1 MITPKKNKY
10 RIFIFLLLFSQ
21 FVTAQTAPTAEPDSY
36 STKTNT
42 TLRIDSL
49 GVLANDKDPDGDLL
63 KVTGFSANGNTY
75 SAGDTASLPEGTISI
90 KANGGFIF
98 NPTANDNNITLMVNY
113 IISDGTYTNAADLT
127 LSIINVY
134 PPDPK
139 NDNYT
144 TETNAALNIYAPGL
158 LNNDTDKDGNTLLIT
173 SFKIDTI
180 SYTVGEKAV
189 FYEGSISINA
199 DGSFYFTPASDYNN
213 GIPTINY
220 TVSDGTFTGSANL
233 DIKIINLYPP
243 EAKNNYDTAEIN
255 TTLKVD
261 GPGVLIN
268 DTDRDNNALSVTEFT
283 VNNITYTI
291 GQTASFIQGSI
302 TFKAD
307 GSYTFIP
314 TKDYTGNVPAI
325 NYTVSDGTFT
335 DTATLYLTVEHIT
348 NLIEIKSLSSCNQ
361 GYTVDGMYKIKYST
375 TLTNTSTARDYHATN
390 LIKNIDLTNQLN
402 AIYGNGCVT
411 QVEGVTINTTAVK
424 DYVGNPY
431 PLEFNND
438 AINDDF
444 FKATSNSIFN
454 QNAINNFTLYPRQS
468 INIEFCVI
476 VNPFCNGRPSPTPSG
491 SGIDF
496 NHVLEVTST
505 IGSHSTDLLL
515 KDFHTT
521 EAIIAGGL
529 YVPVPKPTVN
539 PDGTFDYTNR
549 VIITNEGTATA
560 NNVNYNMG
568 LGNFLD
574 KRIVFN
580 ELKITQISGPTV
592 TVNDSYNGNTNTQ
605 LLMPNNSLD
614 AGETVILEIFYLTA
628 PFSSSQTNHFNQ
640 LQLSQTQ
647 GILDG
652 FDETTSANNRGYSF
666 VNWSDSLGN
675 HLDRYY
681 PTNSPI
687 NPVSSSLQCSCT
699 SASMV
704 FLFNSLTSNQKTISK
719 IDKIPNG
726 ILEHQEITFQLTIKN
741 TSNIVQLENLK
752 LQDNLKNICS
762 GNIVSVST
770 PFIESSSATTDPTLN
785 PDYNGTSD
793 IDFFNGTSGILM
805 KGESITVQF
814 SVILNEDCLGT
825 NTSVFSATDP
835 LNRVITSRGS
845 VAVNAS
851 TDTDNDGITNVTD
864 IDDDNDTIRDIDEYN
879 GLNPLDDHDGDLT
892 PNYRDTDY
900 GVDANNDGIVDLF
913 DFDND
918 GVPNHFDLDSDND
931 GILDIVEA
939 GNKAS
944 DTNRTGRTNKSV
956 GTNGLDNTVENNDSL
971 TTATNYTIPNTDRS
985 KTPNFIDI
993 DADGDGIV
1001 DNIEGQTTA
1010 NYKAPNGT
1018 ITDLGIDTAYP
1029 NGITPTDT
1037 DRDATPDYIDIN
1049 SDNDIRND
1057 AIEGWDFNNDGI
1069 AETIALN
1076 LDSDNDGLDDAFDT
1090 DNTILNPTN
1099 GQIPTDFPNID
1110 TPDGDADD
1118 VDRDWREIIAIVVL
1132 IDNVTVNE
1140 SEDAIFTISLVKKN
1154 DQSKL
1159 IQSASPIHISFT
1171 TEDGTDTTEKY
1182 NIATAPFDYDK
1193 KTAVTLTV
1201 PPFTEVDHFTVA
1213 SLQDLIDELDE
1224 LFTLNGKITS
1234 NNTINTEISG
1244 VATILDDDEVPSIT
1258 MNNAISNEGEDLEH
1272 IVTIS
1277 NPSSRPIYIDIN
1289 TTNGSAISPDDYNS
1303 FYTTLTIE
1311 ETVDPNN
1318 PNIETSFNIPTKIDN
1333 LNEPDEFLNVL
1344 GVAASTNVG
1353 AQDLTKTGT
1362 ILDIN
1367 PEPKVLIDNVTVM
1380 EGNTLVFTISLVN
1393 PDTEEPMQNSLPIN
1407 FNLNTV
1413 NETASDLED
1422 YQNLSTSTSIPAYT
1436 ASITQAILTIDDNLN
1451 ENTETMLLQATITS
1465 KDISN
1470 LSPITFGIGT
1480 IEDNDYPNLFTPNG
1494 DGKSDEF
1501 EINGL
1506 SKFPYFK
1513 ITIMDR
1519 WGSEVYTYNNNGDTN
1534 PEWWNGTNNGIPVTE
1549 GVYYYTLDFNDGITN
1564 PKRSFIQ
1571 LIR

>member
-10 RIFIFLLLFSQ
+10 KLLIFFLLFYQ
-21 FVTAQTAPTAEPDSY
+21 VIAAQTAPSAEPDSY
-36 STKTNT
+36 ETKTNT
-42 TLRIDSL
+42 ALKIDSL
-49 GVLANDKDPDGDLL
+49 GVLANDKDLDGDLL
-63 KVTGFSANGNTY
+63 KVTAFSANGKTY
-75 SAGDTASLPEGTISI
+75 SPGDTANLPEGTISI
-90 KANGGFIF
+90 KANGGF
-98 NPTANDNNITLMVNY
+98 NYSPAVDYNDITLIVNY
-113 IISDGTYTNAADLT
+113 TISDGTYTDSTDLT
-127 LSIINVY
+127 LSITNVNS
-134 PPDPK
+134 PEAK
-139 NDNYT
+139 NDIYT
-144 TETNAALNIYAPGL
+144 TETNADLNIYAPGL
-158 LNNDTDKDGNTLLIT
+158 LDNDADKDENTLSIT
-173 SFKIDTI
+173 AFKIDTV

-189 FYEGSISINA
+189 FSEGSISINA
-199 DGSFYFTPASDYNN
+199 DGSFFFTPATDYNN
-213 GIPTINY
+213 KIRTINY
-220 TVSDGTFTGSANL
+220 TVTDGTFTDSANL
-233 DIKIINLYPP
+233 NIKIINLYPP
-243 EAKNNYDTAEIN
+243 EAKDNYDTAEIN

-261 GPGVLIN
+261 APGVLIN
-268 DTDRDNNALSVTEFT
+268 DKDQDNNALSVIQFI
-283 VNNITYTI
+283 VNEKTYNI
-291 GQTASFIQGSI
+291 GQTATFLEGSI

-314 TKDYTGNVPAI
+314 AKDYTGNVPVI
-325 NYTVSDGTFT
+325 KYIISDGTFT
-335 DTATLYLTVEHIT
+335 AAANLFLTVEHIT

-361 GYTVDGMYKIKYST
+361 GYTVDGMYKIKYYT

-390 LIKNIDLTNQLN
+390 LIKKIDLTNDLN

-411 QVEGVTINTTAVK
+411 QIEGVSINTTAVK
-424 DYVGNPY
+424 DYVGSPY

-444 FKATSNSIFN
+444 LNATSNSIFN

-476 VNPFCNGRPSPTPSG
+476 VNPFCNGRPTPTPSG
-491 SGIDF
+491 SGINF

-521 EAIIAGGL
+521 EAILAGGL
-529 YVPVPKPTVN
+529 YIPVPKPTVN

-549 VIITNEGTATA
+549 VILTNEGTATA
-560 NNVNYNMG
+560 QNINYNMG

-580 ELKITQISGPTV
+580 ELKVTQIAGPPV
-592 TVNDSYNGNTNTQ
+592 TVNNAYNGNTNTQ
-605 LLMPNNSLD
+605 LLMPNNSLA
-614 AGETVILEIFYLTA
+614 AGETIILEIFYLTA
-628 PFSSSQTNHFNQ
+628 PFSSSQINHFKQ
-640 LQLSQTQ
+640 LELSQTQ
-647 GILDG
+647 GGLDG
-652 FDETTSANNRGYSF
+652 FDETTSSNNKNYSF
-666 VNWSDSLGN
+666 VNWSDSLGK

-681 PTNSPI
+681 PTSSPVD
-687 NPVSSSLQCSCT
+687 PVSSSLQCSC
-699 SASMV
+699 SSSSMV
-704 FLFNSLTSNQKTISK
+704 FLFSSLTSNQKTISK
-719 IDKIPNG
+719 VEKIPNG

-741 TSNIVQLENLK
+741 TSNIVQLENLQ

-770 PFIESSSATTDPTLN
+770 PFIESSTATTNPTLN
-785 PDYNGTSD
+785 PEYNGTSD
-793 IDFFNGTSGILM
+793 IEFFNGTSGILM

-835 LNRVITSRGS
+835 LNRVISSSGS
-845 VAVNAS
+845 VGINAS

-971 TTATNYTIPNTDRS
+971 TTSTNYTIPNTDRS
-985 KTPNFIDI
+985 NTPNFIDI

-1001 DNIEGQTTA
+1001 DNIEGQTTT
-1010 NYKAPNGT
+1010 NYKAPNGI

-1037 DRDATPDYIDIN
+1037 DRDATPDYVDIN

-1069 AETIALN
+1069 AETIPLN
-1076 LDSDNDGLDDAFDT
+1076 LDSDNDGLDNAFDT
-1090 DNTILNPTN
+1090 NNTILNPTN
-1099 GQIPTDFPNID
+1099 GQVPTDFPNVD
-1110 TPDGDADD
+1110 TPDGDAHDI
-1118 VDRDWREIIAIVVL
+1118 DRDWREIIAIVVR

-1154 DQSKL
+1154 EPTKQ
-1159 IQSASPIHISFT
+1159 IQSATPIQISFT
-1171 TEDGTDTTEKY
+1171 TEDGTATTDKY
-1182 NIATAPFDYDK
+1182 NIAIAPFDYN
-1193 KTAVTLTV
+1193 KTTSATLTI
-1201 PPFTEVDHFTVA
+1201 PPFTEVGNFTVA
-1213 SLQDLIDELDE
+1213 TFNDLINELDE

-1244 VATILDDDEVPSIT
+1244 FATILDDDEVPSIT

-1272 IVTIS
+1272 TVTIS

-1311 ETVDPNN
+1311 ETTNPSN
-1318 PNIETSFNIPTKIDN
+1318 PNTETSFNIPTKIDD
-1333 LNEPDEFLNVL
+1333 LNEPNEFLNVL

-1353 AQDLTKTGT
+1353 AQDLTKTG
-1362 ILDIN
+1362 IIIDIN
-1367 PEPKVLIDNVTVM
+1367 PEPKVVINDVTVI
-1380 EGNTLVFTISLVN
+1380 EGTTLVFTISLVN
-1393 PDTEEPMQNSLPIN
+1393 PNSEEPMQNSLPIN
-1407 FNLNTV
+1407 FKLKSV
-1413 NETASDLED
+1413 NETASDLQD
-1422 YQNLSTSTSIPAYT
+1422 FKNLTTTSSIPAYT
-1436 ASITQAILTIDDNLN
+1436 TSITQPILTIDDILN
-1451 ENTETMLLQATITS
+1451 EDTETMLLQATITS
-1465 KDISN
+1465 TDISN
-1470 LSPITFGIGT
+1470 VTPVLYGIGT
-1480 IEDNDYPNLFTPNG
+1480 IQDNDVPNLFSPNG
-1494 DGKSDEF
+1494 DGKSDVF
-1501 EINGL
+1501 EIDGM

-1519 WGSEVYTYNNNGDTN
+1519 WGSEVYSYNNNGNTN
-1534 PEWWNGTNNGIPVTE
+1534 PQWWDGTNNGTPVTE
-1549 GVYYYTLDFNDGITN
+1549 GVYYYTINFNDGITN